1 MSKSSKGLIP
11 SVVLVDKHSGLTS
24 RQCVDQLVKI
34 LGERRI
40 GHAGTL
46 DPLATGMLPI
56 CIGEATKF
64 ARFFLEAE
72 KAYDV
77 TMVLGVQTSTGDA
90 DGDVIARQSI
100 PSRSP
105 ETLKAVLQT
114 LTGEIQQ
121 VVPMVSAVRVGGQR
135 LYKLARLGQI
145 VERPVRTVTIFELS
159 VLSQTLDTMK
169 LHVRCS
175 KGTYIRV
182 LVEDIAKALGTCA
195 YVQRLHRCW
204 VAPFRGKPMESLSVL
219 SAAAAPHQQEW
230 QSFKSVSSLSEVF
243 DNVPNIYLSAQA
255 QRALWHGQ
263 IIKVDQAV
271 PVVKWL
277 ALYGEDK
284 RFFGIGVPEGQ
295 YIKAM
300 RLLCVPEHI

>member
-1 MSKSSKGLIP
+1 VSKSSKDLIP
-11 SVVLVDKHSGLTS
+11 SVVLVDKPSGLTS

-34 LGERRI
+34 LGESHI
-40 GHAGTL
+40 GHTGTL

-77 TMVLGVQTSTGDA
+77 TMALGVQTSTGDA
-90 DGDVIARQSI
+90 DGAVIAKQSI
-100 PSRSP
+100 PSRTS
-105 ETLKAVLQT
+105 ETLKVVLQQ
-114 LTGEIQQ
+114 LSGEIQQ

-135 LYKLARLGQI
+135 LYKLARLGKI
-145 VERPVRTVTIFELS
+145 VERPVRKVTIFELS
-159 VLSQTLDTMK
+159 VLAQTIDTIT

-175 KGTYIRV
+175 KGTYIRA

-195 YVQRLHRCW
+195 HVQRLHRCW
-204 VAPFRGKPMESLSVL
+204 VAPFKGKPMEALSVL
-219 SAAAAPHQQEW
+219 NAAAAPHQHRW
-230 QSFKSVSSLSEVF
+230 KDFKSVSSLSEVF
-243 DNVPNIYLSAQA
+243 DNTPNIHLSAREQ
-255 QRALWHGQ
+255 QALWHGQ
-263 IIKVDQAV
+263 IIKVDQTV
-271 PVVKWL
+271 PVVEWL

-284 RFFGIGVPEGQ
+284 HFFGVGIPEGQ

-300 RLLCVPEHI
+300 RLLRMPEHT